1 MDKASCPEKPTKGWR
16 RIWLPGPEVF
26 SILPKAARLPL
37 VLIALTSILSL
48 LYAVSCFAGSPLRLQ
63 VTSAVQDIAV
73 SPSASLLAAAVQDGT
88 VRLWNSDDWTM
99 RTLAGPGSPVLRVG
113 FTPDGQTLVGVCAD
127 GTILLWDVPSGRVIQ
142 TLPEGEPVRDASLSA
157 DGTLLAVLGESGIV
171 RLWDVAWGAVFRE
184 IPAGE
189 APRKA
194 VALNAD
200 GTLLAVGEGKRIL
213 LLEVEGSRPP
223 RVLQGYWRNAAAQ
236 EGWEGH
242 TGEVIALAFSPD
254 GRLLASGGSDTL
266 LIFWDLEDGTVAGTT
281 EAHWAPVVR
290 VAFNWDGTYFLSG
303 SQDAKALNGRPAS
316 QTVINY
322 EGHLGTVT
330 GVAFGHEP
338 TVLYTAGDDGTVRSW
353 ETVNRSQTHMEWTRV
368 GLAPLWGEIFAWWMF
383 GSGILGL
390 VFLWA
395 MGRMR
400 GWGHLMA
407 MGLYLLGI
415 LLMLVPILTAFLL
428 PLVGIRS
435 YTLPWPLGL
444 QVTWPLIV
452 VALWYGGLIAL
463 LTREP
468 VALCYEAPQGLPLA
482 EQLMA
487 VRRTQRLRFGIF
499 VAAVWLTILLVLY
512 SVLKGFNLN
521 VPFMG
526 HFFEFIMTG
535 AGITLWLSAA
545 SISLAVVLALIGALG
560 RLSHNPVLNGIA
572 GFYVSLIRGTPL
584 LVQLYIWYLGLPR
597 LNITLPA
604 ELAGVLALGV
614 NYGAYMTE
622 IFRAGI
628 QAIGKGQHEAAQA
641 LGMTATQTFR
651 RIVLPQAFRIVIP
664 PIGNEF
670 IAMMKDSAL
679 VSVFSVWEL
688 TYRAQK
694 IGRQYFRSIETFLI
708 AAAFYWVLTVV
719 FQFLQGK
726 LEEYMARSERR

>member
-1 MDKASCPEKPTKGWR
+1 M
-16 RIWLPGPEVF
+16 
-26 SILPKAARLPL
+26 
-37 VLIALTSILSL
+37 ALTALLSL
-48 LYAVSCFAGSPLRLQ
+48 LYAISCWAGSPLRLQ

-73 SPSASLLAAAVQDGT
+73 SPGASLLAAGVQDGT
-88 VRLWNSDDWTM
+88 VRLWDTNDWTM
-99 RTLAGPGSPVLRVG
+99 RTLSGRGSPVLRVG
-113 FTPDGQTLVGVCAD
+113 FTPDGRTLLGVCTD
-127 GTILLWDVPSGRVIQ
+127 GTILSWEVGSGRIVRV
-142 TLPEGEPVRDASLSA
+142 LPEGEPVRDASLSA
-157 DGTLLAVLGESGIV
+157 DGRLLAVLGESGVV
-171 RLWDVAWGAVFRE
+171 RLWDVELGAVMRE
-184 IPAGE
+184 IAAGE
-189 APRKA
+189 ARRGA

-200 GTLLAVGEGKRIL
+200 GTLLALGEGKRIL
-213 LLEVEGSRPP
+213 ILEVEGNRPP
-223 RVLQGYWRNAAAQ
+223 RVLQGYWRDAAAQ

-242 TGEVIALAFSPD
+242 RGEVIALAFSPD

-266 LIFWDLEDGTVAGTT
+266 LIFWDLEKGTVVGTT

-290 VAFNWDGTYFLSG
+290 VAFNQDGTSFLSG

-330 GVAFGHEP
+330 GVAFGHAP

-353 ETVNRSQTHMEWTRV
+353 ETINRSQTHMEWTRV
-368 GLAPLWGEIFAWWMF
+368 GLAPLWGEIFTWWMF
-383 GSGILGL
+383 GSGLLGL
-390 VFLWA
+390 LFLWA

-400 GWGHLMA
+400 GWGHLLA

-452 VALWYGGLIAL
+452 VAVWYGGLIVL

-482 EQLMA
+482 QQLMA

-512 SVLKGFNLN
+512 SILKGFNLN
-521 VPFMG
+521 IPFMG
-526 HFFEFIMTG
+526 HFFEFIMAG

-560 RLSHNPVLNGIA
+560 RLSRNPVLNGIA

-651 RIVLPQAFRIVIP
+651 RIVLPQAYRIVIP
-664 PIGNEF
+664 PIGNEV

-679 VSVFSVWEL
+679 VSVFSV
-688 TYRAQK
+688 
-694 IGRQYFRSIETFLI
+694 
-708 AAAFYWVLTVV
+708 
-719 FQFLQGK
+719 
-726 LEEYMARSERR
+726 

>member
-1 MDKASCPEKPTKGWR
+1 MARPTGSKKPAGGRHRNR
-16 RIWLPGPEVF
+16 RPDLGAF
-26 SILPKAARLPL
+26 LTLPKP
-37 VLIALTSILSL
+37 VLLSLALMVLTALLSL
-48 LYAVSCFAGSPLRLQ
+48 LYAVSCWAGSPLRLQ
-63 VTSAVQDIAV
+63 VTGAVQDIAV
-73 SPSASLLAAAVQDGT
+73 SPGAPLLAAAVRDGT
-88 VRLWNSDDWTM
+88 ARLWDTNDWTM
-99 RTLAGPGSPVLRVG
+99 RTLPGPGSPVLRVG
-113 FTPDGQTLVGVCAD
+113 FTPDGRTLLGVCED
-127 GTILLWDVPSGRVIQ
+127 GTILFWDVASGRI
-142 TLPEGEPVRDASLSA
+142 TRALPEGEPVRDASLSA
-157 DGTLLAVLGESGIV
+157 DGRVLAVLGASGVV
-171 RLWDVAWGAVFRE
+171 RLWDVGWGAVMRE
-184 IPAGE
+184 VAAGGGH
-189 APRKA
+189 RGA

-200 GTLLAVGEGKRIL
+200 GTLLAIGEGNRIL
-213 LLEVEGSRPP
+213 IQEVEGSRPP
-223 RVLQGYWRNAAAQ
+223 QVLQGYWRNAATQ

-242 TGEVIALAFSPD
+242 RGAVIALAFSPD

-266 LIFWDLEDGTVAGTT
+266 LIFWNLEDGMVAGTT

-290 VAFNWDGTYFLSG
+290 VAFNQDGTSFLSG

-338 TVLYTAGDDGTVRSW
+338 TILYTAGDDGTVRSW
-353 ETVNRSQTHMEWTRV
+353 ETVNRSQTHMVWTRV
-368 GLAPLWGEIFAWWMF
+368 GLAPLWGDIVTWWMF
-383 GSGILGL
+383 GSGLLGL
-390 VFLWA
+390 FFAWA
-395 MGRMR
+395 MARMR
-400 GWGHLMA
+400 GWGHLLA
-407 MGLYLLGI
+407 ISLYLLGI
-415 LLMLVPILTAFLL
+415 LILLVPILTAFLL
-428 PLVGIRS
+428 PLGGIRS
-435 YTLPWPLGL
+435 YTLPWDLGL

-452 VALWYGGLIAL
+452 VAAWYGGEIML
-463 LTREP
+463 LMREP
-468 VALCYEAPQGLPLA
+468 VALCYEAPHGLPLA
-482 EQLMA
+482 QQLMA

-499 VAAVWLTILLVLY
+499 VAAVWLTIILVLY
-512 SVLKGFNLN
+512 SILKGFNLN

-526 HFFEFIMTG
+526 HFFEFIMEG

-694 IGRQYFRSIETFLI
+694 IGRQYFRSIETFMI